1 MQSFSFKIFVLVCII
16 LFLNS
21 LESSGME
28 QLSWEYGTS
37 WEEEEEEEEMFDNL
51 NSE

>member
-1 MQSFSFKIFVLVCII
+1 MQSFSFKIFVVCII

-21 LESSGME
+21 LESSGMV

-37 WEEEEEEEEMFDNL
+37 WEEEEEEMFDNL